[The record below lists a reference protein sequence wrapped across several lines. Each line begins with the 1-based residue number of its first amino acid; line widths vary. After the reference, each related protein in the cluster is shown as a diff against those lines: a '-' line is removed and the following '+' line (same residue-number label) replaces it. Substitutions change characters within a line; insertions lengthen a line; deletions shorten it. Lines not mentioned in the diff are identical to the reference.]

1 MGRSYLQNVMV
12 FVWSSQVPV
21 ITALEQRML
30 SLLKRRADEL
40 MERRR
45 QDVRD
50 QAEELAPSM
59 AVSQYL
65 GPCSRLSKIERACC
79 VHLHYALFN
88 LLGRTA
94 LFGISQ
100 TVFDYNVKMSAAL
113 IIYSHL
119 EPFKVQK

>member
-1 MGRSYLQNVMV
+1 
-12 FVWSSQVPV
+12 
-21 ITALEQRML
+21 ML

-65 GPCSRLSKIERACC
+65 GPWARVGTKITKDVE
-79 VHLHYALFN
+79 
-88 LLGRTA
+88 G
-94 LFGISQ
+94 
-100 TVFDYNVKMSAAL
+100 L
-113 IIYSHL
+113 I
-119 EPFKVQK
+119 

>member
-1 MGRSYLQNVMV
+1 
-12 FVWSSQVPV
+12 
-21 ITALEQRML
+21 ML